1 MPSIEEKIKAVEEE
15 IKKTPVNKGTEAHL
29 AKLKAKLAR
38 LREELEER
46 KEKSRGK
53 FVGFAIKKTG
63 DATVVLVGPP
73 SVGKSS
79 LLNVLTNAESETGE
93 YAFTT
98 TTVIPGMMEHK
109 DAKIQ
114 ILDVPGIIE
123 GASYNK
129 GRGKEILSVVR
140 VADLICL
147 TVDIYTYDLL
157 PNMINELRDAGI
169 RINEEPPKIKIKK
182 MDRGSIK
189 IFKKVSCDLND
200 EVIKNI
206 LREFKIVNAEVVIE
220 EEDITIQ
227 RLIDALSKNIVYVKT
242 AVIINKI
249 DEASC
254 EQLKKIESFVE
265 KLFPNSYFFI
275 SAKYQLQIEEL
286 KDGLVKLC
294 DLMRIYTR
302 KPGKKKEVM
311 IIKKNSTVKDVCKKI
326 RSDFIE
332 NFKFARVYGKSV
344 KFPGQKVGLDH
355 VLEENDIVE
364 IYLKNF

>member
-38 LREELEER
+38 LKEELEER
-46 KEKSRGK
+46 KEKSKGK
-53 FVGFAIKKTG
+53 SIGFAVKKTG

-98 TTVIPGMMEHK
+98 TTVIPGMMEYK

-123 GASYNK
+123 GASCNK
-129 GRGKEILSVVR
+129 GRGKEVLSVVR

-147 TVDIYTYDLL
+147 TVDIYTYSLL
-157 PNMINELRDAGI
+157 PNMIKELYDVGI

-182 MDRGSIK
+182 MDKGSIK
-189 IFKKVSCDLND
+189 IFKKVPCKLSD
-200 EVIKNI
+200 EAIKNI
-206 LREFKIVNAEVVIE
+206 LREFKIVNAEIII
-220 EEDITIQ
+220 EEDITAQ
-227 RLIDALSKNIVYVKT
+227 RLIDALSKNRAYVKA
-242 AVIINKI
+242 AVIINKV

-254 EQLKKIESFVE
+254 EQLKEIEEFVK

-275 SAKYQLQIEEL
+275 SAKYQLGIEEL
-286 KDGLVKLC
+286 KNGLVDLC
-294 DLMRIYTR
+294 NLMRIYTR
-302 KPGKKKEVM
+302 KPGKKEEVM
-311 IIKKNSTVKDVCKKI
+311 IIKKNATVKDVCEKI
-326 RSDFIE
+326 RSDFVD

-355 VLEENDIVE
+355 VLQEGDVVE
-364 IYLKNF
+364 IHLKNC